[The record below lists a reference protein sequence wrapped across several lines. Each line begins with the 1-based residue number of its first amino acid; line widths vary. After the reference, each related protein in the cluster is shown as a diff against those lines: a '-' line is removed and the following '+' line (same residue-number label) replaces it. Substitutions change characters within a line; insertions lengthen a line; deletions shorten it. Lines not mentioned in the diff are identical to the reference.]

1 MKPFHLALAVLVAA
15 IWGFNFVAIA
25 VGIGNM
31 PPLILA
37 ALRFVTPAIM
47 VLFVPRPALSWP
59 RMAAIASTLFIG
71 QFALLFIGMDVGM
84 PAGLASILL
93 QVQGFFTI
101 VFAAAVL
108 GERPSGQQIGGAAVA
123 LVGLL
128 MIAAT
133 AGEGGF
139 TLAGLALIIAA
150 AMSWAIGNVLLKRAG
165 AVDMFALVAWL
176 SLIPPIPLLL
186 LEAMLHGPE
195 SVVSGLAGI
204 DALGAAAAIY
214 IGLLSTTVGFAVWGH
229 LIKLYGAGTVAP
241 YSLLVPIFGALSAAL
256 VLGERFGALR
266 IAGMVLIVTG
276 LAVISIRRSRG
287 VAPVAT

>member
-37 ALRFVTPAIM
+37 ALRFVIPAVM

-59 RMAAIASTLFIG
+59 RMAAIAATLFIG

-101 VFAAAVL
+101 IFAAAVL
-108 GERPSGQQIGGAAVA
+108 GERPSGQQLGGAAVA
-123 LVGLL
+123 LVGLM

-139 TLAGLALIIAA
+139 TLAGLALVIAA
-150 AMSWAIGNVLLKRAG
+150 AMS
-165 AVDMFALVAWL
+165 
-176 SLIPPIPLLL
+176 
-186 LEAMLHGPE
+186 
-195 SVVSGLAGI
+195 
-204 DALGAAAAIY
+204 
-214 IGLLSTTVGFAVWGH
+214 
-229 LIKLYGAGTVAP
+229 
-241 YSLLVPIFGALSAAL
+241 
-256 VLGERFGALR
+256 
-266 IAGMVLIVTG
+266 
-276 LAVISIRRSRG
+276 
-287 VAPVAT
+287 

>member
-25 VGIGNM
+25 VGIGTM

-37 ALRFVTPAIM
+37 ALRFVIPAIM
-47 VLFVPRPALSWP
+47 VFFVPRPALSWP
-59 RMAAIASTLFIG
+59 RMVAIAATLFIG
-71 QFALLFIGMDVGM
+71 QFAFLFIGMDVGM

-101 VFAAAVL
+101 IFAAAVL
-108 GERPSGQQIGGAAVA
+108 GERRSGQQIGGAAVA

-133 AGEGGF
+133 TGEGGF

-150 AMSWAIGNVLLKRAG
+150 AMSWAVGNVLLKRAG

-186 LEAMLHGPE
+186 LEAAMHGPD

-214 IGLLSTTVGFAVWGH
+214 IGLLSTTFGFAVWGH
-229 LIKLYGAGTVAP
+229 LIKHYGAGTVAP

-276 LAVISIRRSRG
+276 LAVISIRRSP
-287 VAPVAT
+287 APVAT